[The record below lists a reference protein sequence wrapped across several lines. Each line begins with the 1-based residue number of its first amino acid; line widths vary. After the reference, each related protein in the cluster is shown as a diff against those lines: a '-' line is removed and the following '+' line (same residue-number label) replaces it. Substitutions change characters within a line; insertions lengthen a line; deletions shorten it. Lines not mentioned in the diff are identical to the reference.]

1 MAKKSKA
8 TIADVARLAGVSTA
22 TAGRVLG
29 RYGYAKEETREQ
41 VMQAARK
48 LGYRT
53 NALARSLI
61 TGKTRTIGV
70 VAGDI
75 QNPFYAS
82 ILRGIADVV
91 ESRDF
96 GLLIVNSD
104 ERLDKEIRAVNLLME
119 KQVDGLIVSPC
130 DTLRAHHL
138 RDLQAAGLPLVL
150 LDRGVA
156 GMAVDR
162 VTVDNIAASERAVA
176 ALISAGHTRIGLV
189 SELLEEQ
196 EGGLNGFIRRG
207 LAGEVLSTDTLYPS
221 WQRLLGYLR
230 AHRQAELEVAPSL
243 ICRVGAYSAGA
254 AQAAVK
260 ALFENADRPSAV
272 FATDGT
278 MSEGVIGAVSAAGL
292 AVPRELSL
300 VCFDD
305 LEWMSFLSPGITTM
319 AQPRLAMGE
328 AAATMLLE
336 RIEGYDAEGRAVVK
350 RGPGTSSGVRSRPRT
365 MRGKAVSASSLT
377 RQRCAGPVVQP
388 VSPTGFSR
396 RSQPGRDPC
405 R

>member
-1 MAKKSKA
+1 MAKKPKA

-29 RYGYAKEETREQ
+29 DYGYAKAKTREQ

-82 ILRGIADVV
+82 ILRGIADVA

-104 ERLDKEIRAVNLLME
+104 ENLDKEIRAVNLLME

-130 DTLRAHHL
+130 DTRYAHHL

-150 LDRGVA
+150 LDRSVA
-156 GMAVDR
+156 GLEVDR
-162 VTVDNIAASERAVA
+162 VAIDNIAAAERAVS
-176 ALISAGHTRIGLV
+176 ALVSAGHRRIGLV
-189 SELLEEQ
+189 GEMLEDQ
-196 EGGLNGFIRRG
+196 EGGLEALLKRG
-207 LAGEVLSTDTLYPS
+207 LAGEVLSTDTLFPS

-230 AHRQAELEVAPSL
+230 AHRQSGLEVEISL
-243 ICRVGAYSAGA
+243 IRRVGAYSAQA
-254 AQAAVK
+254 AQAVARE
-260 ALFENADRPSAV
+260 LLDRSDRPTAV

-278 MSEGVIGAVSAAGL
+278 MSEGVMGAISAAGL
-292 AVPRELSL
+292 SVPGDLSL

-305 LEWMSFLSPGITTM
+305 LEWMSFLSPGISTM

-328 AAATMLLE
+328 QAATMLLE
-336 RIEGYDAEGRAVVK
+336 RVEGTDSRGRSVMMRADFVE
-350 RGPGTSSGVRSRPRT
+350 RGSI
-365 MRGKAVSASSLT
+365 AI
-377 RQRCAGPVVQP
+377 CE
-388 VSPTGFSR
+388 
-396 RSQPGRDPC
+396 
-405 R
+405 

>member
-1 MAKKSKA
+1 VKKSKA

-29 RYGYAKEETREQ
+29 GYGYSKAGTREA
-41 VMQAARK
+41 VTRAASQ

-91 ESRDF
+91 ESREF

-104 ERLDKEIRAVNLLME
+104 ENLDKEIRAVNLLLE

-130 DTLRAHHL
+130 DTHNARHL

-150 LDRGVA
+150 LDRNVA
-156 GMAVDR
+156 GLEVDR
-162 VTVDNIAASERAVA
+162 VAIDNIAAAERAVS
-176 ALISAGHTRIGLV
+176 ALIAAGHRRIGLI

-196 EGGLNGFIRRG
+196 EGGLHAFIQRG
-207 LAGEVLSTDTLYPS
+207 LVGEVLATDTLYPS

-230 AHRQAELEVAPSL
+230 AHRRSGLDVDDTL
-243 ICRVGAYSAGA
+243 IGRVGAYSAQA
-254 AQAAVK
+254 AQAVARDLL
-260 ALFENADRPSAV
+260 ARPDRPSAV

-278 MSEGVIGAVSAAGL
+278 MSEGLIGALFAAEL
-292 AVPRELSL
+292 TIPRDLSL
-300 VCFDD
+300 ICFDD
-305 LEWMSFLSPGITTM
+305 LEWMSFLSPGISTM
-319 AQPRLAMGE
+319 SQPRLAMGE
-328 AAATMLLE
+328 VAANMLLE
-336 RIEGYDAEGRAVVK
+336 RIEGSQGPVRAVVMGAEIVE
-350 RGPGTSSGVRSRPRT
+350 RGSVAVCPRPER
-365 MRGKAVSASSLT
+365 ML
-377 RQRCAGPVVQP
+377 
-388 VSPTGFSR
+388 
-396 RSQPGRDPC
+396 D
-405 R
+405 

>member
-1 MAKKSKA
+1 MADVAKGPKS
-8 TIADVARLAGVSTA
+8 TIADVAKLAGVSTA

-29 RYGYAKEETREQ
+29 NYGYTSEETRDQ
-41 VMQAARK
+41 VMKAAAK

-96 GLLIVNSD
+96 GLLIVNSN
-104 ERLDKEIRAVNLLME
+104 ENLAKEVQAVNLLLE

-130 DTLRAHHL
+130 DTMDASHL
-138 RDLQAAGLPLVL
+138 RDLHKHGLPLVL
-150 LDRGVA
+150 LDRTVA
-156 GMAVDR
+156 GLRVDQ
-162 VTVDNIAASERAVA
+162 VSIDNIAAAERAVG
-176 ALISAGHTRIGLV
+176 ALITAGHGKIGLIGEMMEV
-189 SELLEEQ
+189 P
-196 EGGLNGFIRRG
+196 GGDFDAFLRRG
-207 LAGEVLSTDTLYPS
+207 LAGDVLSTDALYPS

-230 AHRQAELEVAPSL
+230 AHRQAGIEIDASL
-243 ICRVGAYSAGA
+243 ICRVGAYSADA
-254 AQAAVK
+254 ARKAAG
-260 ALFENADRPSAV
+260 LLLDRPDRPTAL

-278 MSEGVIGAVSAAGL
+278 MSEGVMGAVAAAGL
-292 AVPRELSL
+292 SVPGELSL
-300 VCFDD
+300 FCFDD
-305 LEWMSFLSPGITTM
+305 LDWMSFLSPGISTM

-336 RIEGYDAEGRAVVK
+336 RIEGLEGPARAVVMK
-350 RGPGTSSGVRSRPRT
+350 AELIDRGSVAAGGGSPR
-365 MRGKAVSASSLT
+365 
-377 RQRCAGPVVQP
+377 
-388 VSPTGFSR
+388 
-396 RSQPGRDPC
+396 
-405 R
+405 

>member
-1 MAKKSKA
+1 MKKTKA

-29 RYGYAKEETREQ
+29 RYGFAKEETREA
-41 VMQAARK
+41 VMRAASQ
-48 LGYRT
+48 LSYRT

-82 ILRGIADVV
+82 IMRGIADVV

-104 ERLDKEIRAVNLLME
+104 ENLDKEVRAVNLLLE

-130 DTLRAHHL
+130 DTRNARHL
-138 RDLQAAGLPLVL
+138 RDLQAAALPLVL
-150 LDRGVA
+150 LDRNVA
-156 GMAVDR
+156 GLEVDR
-162 VTVDNIAASERAVA
+162 VGIDNIAAAERAVS
-176 ALISAGHTRIGLV
+176 ALIAAGHTRIGLI

-196 EGGLNGFIRRG
+196 EGGLEAFIRRG
-207 LAGEVLSTDTLYPS
+207 LVGEMLSTDTLYPS

-230 AHRQAELEVAPSL
+230 AHRNCGLEVDASL
-243 ICRVGAYSAGA
+243 IGRVGAYSARA
-254 AQAAVK
+254 AQDVARRLIASST
-260 ALFENADRPSAV
+260 RPTAM

-278 MSEGVIGAVSAAGL
+278 MSEGLIRAVSVAGL
-292 AVPRELSL
+292 TIPGDLSL

-305 LEWMSFLSPGITTM
+305 LDWMSFLSPG
-319 AQPRLAMGE
+319 
-328 AAATMLLE
+328 
-336 RIEGYDAEGRAVVK
+336 V
-350 RGPGTSSGVRSRPRT
+350 
-365 MRGKAVSASSLT
+365 
-377 RQRCAGPVVQP
+377 
-388 VSPTGFSR
+388 
-396 RSQPGRDPC
+396 
-405 R
+405 